1 MIRRMPDRKSQG
13 QYVRQSGVTLIEA
26 LITMVILSFGLL
38 SVAALQLKSLQYATI
53 SYQRSIATIQASD
66 LVERLWAGICVA
78 ADEWEDIAED
88 WEDFHAAEQNLPN
101 WAGVVESPANLTY
114 TVTISWDERVDD
126 TRMTFV
132 HTAMLPDLPGCN

>member
-1 MIRRMPDRKSQG
+1 MIRIMNRERLASR
-13 QYVRQSGVTLIEA
+13 VRQSGVTLIEA

-53 SYQRSIATIQASD
+53 SYHRSIATIHASD
-66 LVERLWAGICVA
+66 LVERLWAGICIA
-78 ADEWEDIAED
+78 ADEWEEIAED
-88 WEDFHAAEQNLPN
+88 WEDFHTNEQSLPN
-101 WAGVVESPANLTY
+101 WEGVVESPAPLAY

-132 HTAMLPDLPGCN
+132 HTAILPDLPGCE